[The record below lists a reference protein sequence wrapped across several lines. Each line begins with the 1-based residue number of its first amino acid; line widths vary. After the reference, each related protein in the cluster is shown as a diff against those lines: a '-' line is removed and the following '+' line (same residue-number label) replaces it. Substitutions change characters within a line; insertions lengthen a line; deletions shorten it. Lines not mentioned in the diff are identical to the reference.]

1 MEAISMADK
10 PKHAD
15 YAVDFVKS
23 DYDKSVITDSVHTD
37 NLMTAMLNLA
47 GEVWVIRRR
56 LLIADRLA
64 EKKVFATAAAIDAYK
79 PSAEETAAWER
90 ERDIFVDRTL
100 SVLQRPGH
108 RLEGASIPMKADTA
122 PLRKV

>member
-1 MEAISMADK
+1 MADK
-10 PKHAD
+10 PKEHAD

-23 DYDKSVITDSVHTD
+23 DYDKAVITDNVHPD

-56 LLIADRLA
+56 LLIADKLA
-64 EKKVFATAAAIDAYK
+64 QQKQFATAAAIDAYK

-90 ERDIFVDRTL
+90 ERDTFIDRTL
-100 SVLQRPGH
+100 SVLTRPGK
-108 RLEGASIPMKADTA
+108 RLEGASIPQKADTA

>member
-1 MEAISMADK
+1 MAET
-10 PKHAD
+10 PKQHAD

-23 DYDKSVITDSVHTD
+23 DYDKSVIS
-37 NLMTAMLNLA
+37 
-47 GEVWVIRRR
+47 RR
-56 LLIADRLA
+56 LLIADKLA

-100 SVLQRPGH
+100 SVLTRPGK
-108 RLEGASIPMKADTA
+108 RLEGANIPQKADTA

>member
-1 MEAISMADK
+1 MADK
-10 PKHAD
+10 PKEHAD

-23 DYDKSVITDSVHTD
+23 DYDKAVITDSVHSD
-37 NLMTAMLNLA
+37 NLMTAMLSLA

-56 LLIADRLA
+56 LLIADKLA
-64 EKKVFATAAAIDAYK
+64 QQKQFATAAAIDAYK

-90 ERDIFVDRTL
+90 ERNSFIERTL
-100 SVLQRPGH
+100 SVLTRPGK
-108 RLEGASIPMKADTA
+108 RLEGTSIPQKADTA

>member
-1 MEAISMADK
+1 MADK
-10 PKHAD
+10 PRAHAD

-23 DYDKSVITDSVHTD
+23 DYDKAVITDNVHTD

-56 LLIADRLA
+56 LLIADKLA
-64 EKKVFATAAAIDAYK
+64 QQKQFATAAAIDAYK
-79 PSAEETAAWER
+79 PSAEETSAWER
-90 ERDIFVDRTL
+90 ERDSFIERTL
-100 SVLQRPGH
+100 SVLTRPGK
-108 RLEGASIPMKADTA
+108 RLEGASIPQKADAA